1 MYFAAAV
8 KAFVEAIAIG
18 TLDGAGPFLAL
29 PMTIAAFPFPLGL
42 RPTWLLMRPKPIG
55 RYHGV

>member
-1 MYFAAAV
+1 MCYAAAM

-18 TLDGAGPFLAL
+18 TPDRGGPFLAI

-42 RPTWLLMRPKPIG
+42 PPMWLLMRPKPIG
-55 RYHGV
+55 